1 MKNRKL
7 VMIDDAKVVG
17 RIDLDEKAFAQEV
30 VVPPSEQ
37 TSVNIPGRKCS
48 HGVYIPANSP
58 DENRA
63 EYCTLCS
70 PYKLSTKEYAAY
82 AA

>member
-1 MKNRKL
+1 
-7 VMIDDAKVVG
+7 MIDDAKIVG
-17 RIDLDEKAFAQEV
+17 RIEPNEKLFAQEI
-30 VVPPSEQ
+30 VVPQSEQ
-37 TSVNIPGRKCS
+37 TSVTIPGRKCT